1 MAKISLFFLKK
12 IPPYPHGLDGIQKI
26 LIIMTKYKQILWQKT
41 FNYILKPPQYQGRN
55 GTHIHTFLS
64 PCSRFLHWA

>member
-12 IPPYPHGLDGIQKI
+12 YHPILTDWMAYKTI